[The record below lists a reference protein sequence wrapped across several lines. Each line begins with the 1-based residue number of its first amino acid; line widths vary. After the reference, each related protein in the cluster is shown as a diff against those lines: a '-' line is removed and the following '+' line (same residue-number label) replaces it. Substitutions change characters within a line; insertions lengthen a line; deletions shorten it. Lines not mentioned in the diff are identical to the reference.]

1 MTNKFIPPQT
11 TTSTRTSATPLD
23 GELLYDTDEKDLYV
37 GDGTTT
43 GGKKV
48 QTEGSPT
55 NGTILKHVTT
65 PSAPAAGNTIVYGKS
80 DGKIYKRAAGG
91 SEEEIGSS
99 NGFTLTATKTSNYTA
114 NNKEEIPCNTI
125 TTGAFTIT
133 TPTSGEFAV
142 FDIGG
147 TTPTTGFGVNNLT
160 ITPASGT
167 IMGTISYVLDVGAV
181 RRRFILVG
189 TDWRV
194 A

>member
-1 MTNKFIPPQT
+1 MTNKFIPPYT
-11 TTSTRTSATPLD
+11 TTANRTSSTPLD
-23 GELLYDTDEKDLYV
+23 GELFYDTDEKNLYL

-48 QTEGSPT
+48 QTGGAVADNLFRIQDNTDATKQIAFEASGITTGTTRTFTVPNAS
-55 NGTILKHVTT
+55 GTIALT
-65 PSAPAAGNTIVYGKS
+65 S
-80 DGKIYKRAAGG
+80 DLL
-91 SEEEIGSS
+91 
-99 NGFTLTATKTSNYTA
+99 TLVSTKTTTYTA

-133 TPTSGEFAV
+133 TPASGEFAV
-142 FDIGG
+142 FDVGG

-167 IMGTISYVLDVGAV
+167 IMGTTSYVLDVGAV
-181 RRRFILVG
+181 RRRFVLVG